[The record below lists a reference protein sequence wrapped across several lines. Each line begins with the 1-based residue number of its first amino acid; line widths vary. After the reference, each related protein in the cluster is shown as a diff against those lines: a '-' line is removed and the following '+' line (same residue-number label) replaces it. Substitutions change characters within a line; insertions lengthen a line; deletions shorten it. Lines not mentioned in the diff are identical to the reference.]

1 MEIYNFL
8 KKFKINSF
16 FGIIIII
23 IIIIIGFVNVE
34 TDPSVKTYFNHDPI
48 AWKHWVYPK
57 ENYYFWLNNHNDW
70 PSGVFS
76 SLRDFGP

>member
-8 KKFKINSF
+8 NFFKINSF

-48 AWKHWVYPK
+48 A
-57 ENYYFWLNNHNDW
+57 
-70 PSGVFS
+70 
-76 SLRDFGP
+76 